1 MKHQTFLKAYKTCL
15 SLYPKVFRHR
25 YAEQMYLTA
34 EDLLADAR
42 TPAEVIHVAGW
53 LVGDTGI
60 GLVREHSKRLGGNNM
75 GKQAKNTI
83 SKRRTALLV
92 LRALWVSIMVVL
104 LLMPIPSVISLPL
117 GQRYVDVLVDFVPL
131 VTLGLSF
138 WIVAQVPNIG
148 WWKLVVRSILLAT
161 AGVVGY
167 IVFIYMVDQLWSFY
181 HTYTRFA
188 VLQYAYDS
196 SVAGLY
202 LLGFYVVST
211 KLLRRFEF
219 APKPFYTCR

>member
-1 MKHQTFLKAYKTCL
+1 VFTVVMIAL
-15 SLYPKVFRHR
+15 SSILVGYESIRRLLHPEPVRYVGIVIAAGLIGFAGNELVAVYRIRIGRKIGSAALVADGMHARTDGFTSLAVVVGAIGVLVGYP
-25 YAEQMYLTA
+25 
-34 EDLLADAR
+34 LAD
-42 TPAEVIHVAGW
+42 PI
-53 LVGDTGI
+53 VGLLITVTILFVLKGAATDI
-60 GLVREHSKRLGGNNM
+60 YRRLM
-75 GKQAKNTI
+75 DA
-83 SKRRTALLV
+83 
-92 LRALWVSIMVVL
+92 
-104 LLMPIPSVISLPL
+104 
-117 GQRYVDVLVDFVPL
+117 VDPDLVDAAE
-131 VTLGLSF
+131 GS
-138 WIVAQVPNIG
+138 
-148 WWKLVVRSILLAT
+148 LLAT